1 MKTLTQHKSGL
12 SRVCP
17 FVFSLLLAPNA
28 FAVDAGDDSATLSDN
43 EKIAQQKQ
51 RQFEQQVNDCVKVL
65 EGTGIVETND
75 KLVYRYCESKI
86 IAKQSGKLGR
96 YAKRVLAE
104 RATELNPFVITPHE
118 PSYIMPITYTNNFNY
133 DAYRPLD
140 EEVGSI
146 DPETGEFS
154 SAMEAHEAKY
164 QVSFKVPLR
173 SSSLFVPGDA
183 IYFAMTIQAWWQLYS
198 DEISK
203 PFRETNYKPEIFYI
217 APLPWQTE
225 NGSFGYFVSFEH
237 QSNGQVQGLSRSWN
251 RIHLGLIYDTDT
263 YSIGI
268 KPWYRLPEDEKDYA
282 LQPDGDDNPDID
294 DYLGN
299 YEILGAYAFNND
311 HKLSGTFR
319 QNWRTGNGSIELN
332 YTFPLPFSSRLMG
345 FAQFFS
351 GYGESLIDYNH
362 RQEKIGVGIALTD
375 VF

>member
-1 MKTLTQHKSGL
+1 MDIKTFTL
-12 SRVCP
+12 SAQ
-17 FVFSLLLAPNA
+17 STAALLLCSLAISPIAAANTDEAPL
-28 FAVDAGDDSATLSDN
+28 T
-43 EKIAQQKQ
+43 EEQKQ
-51 RQFEQQVNDCVKVL
+51 FQKEVNDCVTVL
-65 EGTGIVETND
+65 ENTGVVETND
-75 KLVYRYCESKI
+75 KLVKRYCESKVM
-86 IAKQSGKLGR
+86 AKRSGKIGR

-118 PSYIMPITYTNNFNY
+118 PSYIMPITYTNNFNH
-133 DAYRPLD
+133 DAYRIFD
-140 EEVGSI
+140 EEGNTS
-146 DPETGEFS
+146 PREGFS
-154 SAMEAHEAKY
+154 GLMEAHEAKY

-173 SSSLFVPGDA
+173 SSSLFVQGDGL
-183 IYFAMTIQAWWQLYS
+183 YFAMTIQAWWQLYS

-217 APLPWQTE
+217 APLPWETE

-251 RIHLGLIYDTDT
+251 RIHFGLIYDTDN

-268 KPWYRLPEDEKDYA
+268 KPWYRIPEDDKTRPLD
-282 LQPDGDDNPDID
+282 PNGDDNPDID
-294 DYLGN
+294 DYLGH
-299 YEILGAYAFNND
+299 YEIIGAYAFND
-311 HKLSGTFR
+311 EHKLSGTFR

-332 YTFPLPFSSRLMG
+332 YTFPLPFSSRLIG

-362 RQEKIGVGIALTD
+362 RQEKIGIGIALTD

>member
-1 MKTLTQHKSGL
+1 MDNNKSDFTLPSSK
-12 SRVCP
+12 
-17 FVFSLLLAPNA
+17 A
-28 FAVDAGDDSATLSDN
+28 FALYTALFSSFTFASDN
-43 EKIAQQKQ
+43 DKALTEEEL
-51 RQFEQQVNDCVKVL
+51 QFQNEVNDCVTIL
-65 EGTGIVETND
+65 ENTGVVETND
-75 KLVYRYCESKI
+75 KLVKRYCESKVM
-86 IAKQSGKLGR
+86 AKRAGKIGR

-118 PSYIMPITYTNNFNY
+118 PSYIMPITYTNNFNH
-133 DAYRPLD
+133 DAYRIFDD
-140 EEVGSI
+140 ESNTNNR
-146 DPETGEFS
+146 DDFS
-154 SAMEAHEAKY
+154 GAMEAHEAKY

-173 SSSLFVPGDA
+173 SSSLFVQGDA
-183 IYFAMTIQAWWQLYS
+183 LYFAMTIQAWWQLYS

-217 APLPWQTE
+217 APLPWETE

-251 RIHLGLIYDTDT
+251 RIHLGLIYDTDN

-268 KPWYRLPEDEKDYA
+268 KPWYRIPEDEKSYP
-282 LQPDGDDNPDID
+282 LEPTGDDNPDID
-294 DYLGN
+294 DYLGH
-299 YEILGAYAFNND
+299 YEIMGAYAFNDD

-332 YTFPLPFSSRLMG
+332 YTFPLPFSTRLIG

-362 RQEKIGVGIALTD
+362 RQEKIGIGIALTD